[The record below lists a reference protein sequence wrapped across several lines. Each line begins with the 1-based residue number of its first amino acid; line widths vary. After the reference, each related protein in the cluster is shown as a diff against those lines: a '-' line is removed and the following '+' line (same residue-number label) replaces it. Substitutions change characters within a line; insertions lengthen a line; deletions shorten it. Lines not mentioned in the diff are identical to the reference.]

1 MPFLNSTADQKQ
13 SQPAT
18 LASPRKTNP
27 NRAVKASQ
35 PHLVN
40 SSNLLRDIQM
50 QVGLTSSRDK
60 QEMYDKIKQIFSPN
74 NPSNQLQN
82 GFDGDMM
89 LPFVNQRIVSVSK
102 ELKPARKPSKET
114 PAREKKDPPLNVVS
128 SKVTLEEKPATL
140 DSLLARVGPD
150 HVVDMGTNTTPLE

>member
-13 SQPAT
+13 SQPAA

-60 QEMYDKIKQIFSPN
+60 QEMYDKIKQIFSPS

-89 LPFVNQRIVSVSK
+89 LPFVN
-102 ELKPARKPSKET
+102 
-114 PAREKKDPPLNVVS
+114 
-128 SKVTLEEKPATL
+128 
-140 DSLLARVGPD
+140 
-150 HVVDMGTNTTPLE
+150 